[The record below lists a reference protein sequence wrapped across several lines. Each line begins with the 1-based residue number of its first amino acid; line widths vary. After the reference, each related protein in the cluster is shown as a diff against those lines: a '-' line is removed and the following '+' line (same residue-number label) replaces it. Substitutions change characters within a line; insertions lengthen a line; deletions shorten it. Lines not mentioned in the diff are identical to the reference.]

1 MPEAATDEA
10 IMRVVIREGFS
21 YDLADSL
28 LNALRSA
35 TDYLTANPPRVTT
48 SSHGFSHT

>member
-1 MPEAATDEA
+1 
-10 IMRVVIREGFS
+10 VVIREGFS

-28 LNALRSA
+28 LTALKSA
-35 TDYLTANPPRVTT
+35 TDYLTANPPRVPT